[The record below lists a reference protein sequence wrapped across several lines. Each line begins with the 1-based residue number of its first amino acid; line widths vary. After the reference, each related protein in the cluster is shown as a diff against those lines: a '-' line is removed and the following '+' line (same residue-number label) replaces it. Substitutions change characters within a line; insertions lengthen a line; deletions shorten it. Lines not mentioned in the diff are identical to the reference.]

1 MATEFDND
9 LARLRGELTDT
20 RSEFIAV
27 VGRISD
33 SQLDVARRGGW
44 SVRRVLEH
52 VITSEEGYAR
62 VVAHLKGNP
71 ITEPSPDALPS
82 SVEDAKTKLSSARD
96 TLLRA
101 LDGVNED
108 AFYALQHLGKEEYSI
123 VSVLENV
130 VSHDH
135 EHNAQ
140 LLTTLQQA
148 VS

>member
-1 MATEFDND
+1 MPTEFDSD

-20 RSEFIAV
+20 RSEFMAAV
-27 VGRISD
+27 ASISD
-33 SQLDVARRGGW
+33 DQLDVARRGGW
-44 SVRRVLEH
+44 SIGRVLEH

-62 VVAHLKGNP
+62 VVAHLKGTP
-71 ITEPSPDALPS
+71 ITEPSPNGLPS
-82 SVEDAKTKLSSARD
+82 SVEDAKTKLLSARD

-108 AFYALQHLGKEEYSI
+108 AFYALQYLGKEEYSI

-135 EHNAQ
+135 EHSVQ
-140 LLTTLQQA
+140 LLTTLQQTA
-148 VS
+148 S